1 MDAVILKGRADGFE
15 LSLDAAAAFTDVCAR
30 LQALLNHLYKDTPSG
45 NVNFVIETGRRL
57 LTAGQ
62 RGAIEAI
69 FAEYPRFAIRLLHSD
84 VVDADTVALRVAK
97 ARTTFAGGVI
107 RSGQTLSV
115 PGDVVFTGIL
125 HKGGAIRAGGS
136 VFVMGSAEG
145 VVHAGFPQNA
155 YAVAA
160 GHLAQLTQVRIADAV
175 EIVADEN
182 YGSDSLCYM
191 SDEHLLVHTTID
203 QLQAVRPQ
211 IFERMEES

>member
-57 LTAGQ
+57 LTAEQ
-62 RGAIEAI
+62 RGAIETI

-115 PGDVVFTGIL
+115 PGDVVFTGVL

>member
-15 LSLDAAAAFTDVCAR
+15 LSLDAAAAFTDVCTR
-30 LQALLNHLYKDTPSG
+30 LEALLSHLYKDTPSG

-57 LTAGQ
+57 LTQEQ
-62 RGAIEAI
+62 RAAIEAI
-69 FAEYPRFAIRLLHSD
+69 FAEYPRFSIRLLHSD
-84 VVDADTVALRVAK
+84 VVDADTVVLRVAK
-97 ARTTFAGGVI
+97 ARTTFAGGII
-107 RSGQTLSV
+107 RSGQTLAV
-115 PGDVVFTGIL
+115 PGDLVFTGVL

-136 VFVMGSAEG
+136 VFVMGNAEG
-145 VVHAGFPQNA
+145 VVHAGYPQNA

-175 EIVADEN
+175 EIVADED
-182 YGSDSLCYM
+182 YGDDSLCYM

>member
-57 LTAGQ
+57 LTAEQ

-84 VVDADTVALRVAK
+84 VVDADTVALRIAK

-160 GHLAQLTQVRIADAV
+160 GYLAQLTQVRIADAV